1 MRSSLFFGYLQGY
14 LEKKGLPATGSPDCA
29 HAIKVDSHGLLLVVD
44 CMVDQIKKSGRGG
57 SLSCEMHCGE
67 QFAYIDLLWS
77 GEPLA
82 TADIETWLDEV
93 LQESVGRVTV
103 SEILQGQGGDIWSQ
117 PHSKPGFSML
127 RLALPVET

>member
-1 MRSSLFFGYLQGY
+1 MYN
-14 LEKKGLPATGSPDCA
+14 K
-29 HAIKVDSHGLLLVVD
+29 
-44 CMVDQIKKSGRGG
+44 IKKSGRGDA
-57 SLSCEMHCGE
+57 LSCEMHCGE

-117 PHSKPGFSML
+117 PHGKPGFSML